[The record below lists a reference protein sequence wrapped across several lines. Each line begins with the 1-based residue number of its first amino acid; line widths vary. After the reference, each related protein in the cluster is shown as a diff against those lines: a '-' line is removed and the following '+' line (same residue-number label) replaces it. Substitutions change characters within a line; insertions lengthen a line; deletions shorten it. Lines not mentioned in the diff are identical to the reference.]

1 MAGEFGQFK
10 PAERRLSDIKS
21 VQTPVQD
28 ASSASAMGSLAQGV
42 AALGQVGITAFQVS
56 EQQKQQQLQED
67 QQQAFLEQ
75 KQSFETELLRAKDMA
90 DQQGST
96 SLGFKTFLT
105 MAFDESPL
113 DFETKTKMMKDFQAT
128 VLGKSFTEVSAE
140 EKAFAKMTE
149 EAGAAGYFT
158 QDSSPDEIEAAT
170 AQYAADQRQAEA
182 DAAALRQ
189 INLQQA
195 ALNLTQDQRTEL
207 EREQAKKQYGAL
219 ANLAANG
226 RTPTK
231 NAINNIVSDL
241 QKGAITTKDAQDLL
255 TAKKGEL
262 EAVIAQ
268 MTRNVKDKGSVEA
281 LAKPLLDLY
290 DYAIG
295 NADSKD
301 ILQELKNQNDI
312 MIEKVK
318 FNQLSNDPELV
329 GLVSYS
335 NLFGNNNPA
344 LFQRMTPKAAE
355 LMIRNSSDSGKPADV
370 AEGTSD
376 TGVYLDTMSDAI
388 DNIGVLNPDGSQMI
402 DQQRL
407 LVNIN
412 NTILGANRYIDA
424 EDAPTQNKQLIQW
437 LAQPKVGK
445 YVGENFGQLAPA
457 ARVKLADTLEKNA
470 VNYVYPR
477 VNGLTSALFVEE
489 KKPRTGTSKVR
500 KVSGVTEDEVE
511 MIEQG
516 GSVIFRGSSPD
527 SQRVADTMNREVAG
541 ALTTYFNAIANMS
554 TDNFSTVFEREKQI
568 VWPGKYGEPTEDGTY
583 FDEATGEEFE
593 VRDGKRV
600 E

>member
-56 EQQKQQQLQED
+56 EQQKQQQLQEE

-128 VLGKSFTEVSAE
+128 VLGKSFTEVSPE
-140 EKAFAKMTE
+140 ERAFAKMTE

-231 NAINNIVSDL
+231 NAINNIVSDM

-295 NADSKD
+295 NVDSKD
-301 ILQELKNQNDI
+301 ILQELKTQNDI

-318 FNQLSNDPELV
+318 FNQLSNDPDLV

-344 LFQRMTPKAAE
+344 LFQAMTPKAAE
-355 LMIRNSSDSGKPADV
+355 LINRNSSDSDKPADV

-445 YVGENFGQLAPA
+445 YVGENFGQLTPA
-457 ARVKLADTLEKNA
+457 ARVKLSDTLQNNA

-477 VNGLTSALFVEE
+477 VNELTSALFVEE

-500 KVSGVTEDEVE
+500 KVYGVTEDEVE

-554 TDNFSTVFEREKQI
+554 TDSLSEVFEREKPS
-568 VWPGKYGEPTEDGTY
+568 VWPSKYGQQQ
-583 FDEATGEEFE
+583 EEE
-593 VRDGKRV
+593 
-600 E
+600 ETINQ

>member
-56 EQQKQQQLQED
+56 EQQKQQQLQEE

-128 VLGKSFTEVSAE
+128 VLGKSFTEVSPE
-140 EKAFAKMTE
+140 ERAFAKMTE

-231 NAINNIVSDL
+231 NAINNIVSDM

-301 ILQELKNQNDI
+301 ILQELKTQNDI

-318 FNQLSNDPELV
+318 FNQLSNDPDLV

-344 LFQRMTPKAAE
+344 LFQAMTPKAAE
-355 LMIRNSSDSGKPADV
+355 LINRNSSDSDKPADV

-445 YVGENFGQLAPA
+445 YVGENFGQLTPA

-477 VNGLTSALFVEE
+477 VNELTSALFVEE

-568 VWPGKYGEPTEDGTY
+568 AWPSKYGEPTEDGTY
-583 FDEATGEEFE
+583 VDEATGEEFE